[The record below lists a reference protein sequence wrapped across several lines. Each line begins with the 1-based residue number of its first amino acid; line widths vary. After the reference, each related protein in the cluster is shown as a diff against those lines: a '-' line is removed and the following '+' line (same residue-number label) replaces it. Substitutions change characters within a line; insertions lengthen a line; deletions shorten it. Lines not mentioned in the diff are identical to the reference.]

1 MIKSKFLLYSVVVF
15 AFVSIFL
22 SSAAFADVIS
32 PHKQIQLKISVSKVS
47 CKEGFVKVIKT
58 SDDKPACVKPSSVE
72 KLVNSGWA
80 KPVDP
85 KIIVSSTERSPLG
98 DATVL
103 SIVKEFG
110 SSGRLDTSPRTVGYV
125 VVFDACAFDKTIR
138 APQVLVNSD
147 SESKNIQLASMIPAN
162 VCQTNS
168 VSIKAMDTNSI
179 KVSLTNK
186 GGITDKITTLENN
199 ISNLLEKINQD
210 KKKISELTD
219 IESTESMKQDI
230 TATSNSL
237 LDLRTQ
243 LNTAKSDYNTYLFA
257 LLAEP
262 AKLSELRTPVVFE
275 GTKIDGVRITT
286 VTSYQQIDSKDRPFA
301 YNVIFEVCSDLNTIR
316 LPQVKITSD
325 TETIIVKLA
334 DKIPAKTC
342 QKSIAK
348 IKALDISN
356 LTYELGTS
364 NDVSTKIDE
373 IQTNLDTQ
381 QKALANLK
389 QELSELTHKAQKPAD
404 FDKKVNELSNQI
416 IDLRNKI
423 NSNKEQL
430 ARYQFQFYLPQ

>member
-1 MIKSKFLLYSVVVF
+1 MIKSKFLLCSVVVF
-15 AFVSIFL
+15 AFASIFL

-47 CKEGFVKVIKT
+47 CKEGLIKVIKT

-72 KLVNSGWA
+72 KLVDSGWA

-85 KIIVSSTERSPLG
+85 KLIVSATERSPLG

-125 VVFDACAFDKTIR
+125 IVFDACAFDKTIR

-147 SESKNIQLASMIPAN
+147 SESKNVQLASMIPAN
-162 VCQTNS
+162 SCQTNS
-168 VSIKAMDTNSI
+168 INIKAMDTNSI
-179 KVSLTNK
+179 KVILTNK
-186 GGITDKITTLENN
+186 GGITDTITTLENK
-199 ISNLLEKINQD
+199 ISDLLEKINQE
-210 KKKISELTD
+210 KKKISEITN
-219 IESTESMKQDI
+219 IESTESTKQDI
-230 TATSNSL
+230 TTASNTL
-237 LDLRTQ
+237 VDLRTQ

-262 AKLSELRTPVVFE
+262 VKLAELRTPVSFE
-275 GTKIDGVRITT
+275 GSKIDGVRITT
-286 VTSYQQIDSKDRPFA
+286 VTSYQQINSQERPFG
-301 YNVIFEVCSDLNTIR
+301 YNVLFEVCSDLQTIR
-316 LPQVKITSD
+316 LPQVKVTSD

-334 DKIPAKTC
+334 DKIPTKTC

-348 IKALDISN
+348 IKAYDITK

-364 NDVSTKIDE
+364 NDVSAKIDE
-373 IQTNLDTQ
+373 LQMNLDTQ
-381 QKALANLK
+381 QKTLASIK
-389 QELSELTHKAQKPAD
+389 QELSELTHKAQKPD
-404 FDKKVNELSNQI
+404 DYEQKVTELSNKI
-416 IDLRNKI
+416 TDLRNKI

>member
-15 AFVSIFL
+15 AFASIFL

-72 KLVNSGWA
+72 KLVNNGWA

-85 KIIVSSTERSPLG
+85 KLIVATTELSPLG
-98 DATVL
+98 EAKIL

-110 SSGRLDTSPRTVGYV
+110 SSGRLDTSPRTIEYV
-125 VVFDACAFDKTIR
+125 VVFDACTFDKTIR
-138 APQVLVNSD
+138 SPQVLVNSD
-147 SESKNIQLASMIPAN
+147 SESKSVQMASMIPAN
-162 VCQTNS
+162 ACQTNS
-168 VSIKAMDTNSI
+168 VKIKATDTNSI
-179 KVSLTNK
+179 KVTLTNK

-199 ISNLLEKINQD
+199 ISDLLEKINQD
-210 KKKISELTD
+210 KKKLSDLTS
-219 IESTESMKQDI
+219 IEATDSVKQDI
-230 TATSNSL
+230 TTTSNSL
-237 LDLRTQ
+237 FDLRNQ
-243 LNTAKSDYNTYLFA
+243 LNIVKSDYNTYLFT

-262 AKLSELRTPVVFE
+262 AKLTELRVPVSFE
-275 GTKIDGVRITT
+275 GANIDGIRFTT
-286 VTSYQQIDSKDRPFA
+286 ITSYQQIGSQERPFG
-301 YNVIFEVCSDLNTIR
+301 YNVIFEVCSDLQTIR
-316 LPQVKITSD
+316 LPQVKVTSD

-334 DKIPAKTC
+334 DKIPTKTC

-348 IKALDISN
+348 IKASDITK

-364 NDVSTKIDE
+364 NDVSLKIDE
-373 IQTNLDTQ
+373 LLTNIDTQ
-381 QKALANLK
+381 QKTLATVK
-389 QELSELTHKAQKPAD
+389 QELSELTHKAQKPGD
-404 FDKKVNELSNQI
+404 FDQKVTELSNQI